1 MDYIVDV
8 IQNMGQMIVGY
19 ILPFLFVLTIVVFFH
34 ELGHFLVARWRGVH
48 VLAFSV
54 GFGPELVGFNDKQGT
69 RWKICA
75 VPLGGYVK
83 FLGDE
88 NVASVADEA
97 ALANLSEIDRNRAF
111 HNKSLFSR
119 SLIVVAGPVANF
131 LLAIVIFSSLFGLY
145 GKTVISPRVDGVTE
159 GSAAQI
165 AGFQQ
170 GDLILGI
177 DGHVIQGFMDVQR
190 LVSGQ
195 AEEQLKFEVERD
207 GTTIEIVATPR
218 RTTTTDQFK
227 NTIEI
232 GVLGIQRNPER
243 DELRTIRFGP
253 VEAVVAG
260 TQETW
265 FVTVRSLSAIY
276 RIITNRDSADQLGGP
291 IRIAKMSGQVATL
304 GLGALITLAAY
315 LSISIGM
322 LNLFPVPMLDGGHL
336 LFYAIEAVIRR
347 PLSERFQEY
356 GFRVGLLAILALM
369 VFTTWNDISDFYRN

>member
-8 IQNMGQMIVGY
+8 IQSTGQMVVGY

-48 VLAFSV
+48 VIAFSV
-54 GFGPELVGFNDKQGT
+54 GFGPELIGFNDKQGT

-97 ALANLSEIDRNRAF
+97 ALANLSEIDKNRAF

-195 AEEQLKFEVERD
+195 AEEQLKFKVERG

>member
-131 LLAIVIFSSLFGLY
+131 LLAIIIFSSLFGLY